1 MLSVVILTLNEE
13 NNLPACLA
21 SLSGVDDI
29 HVLDSGSTDR
39 TDVIAADHG
48 AHVSIN
54 PFQNF
59 AQQRNHAHEHLRFRH
74 PWVFHLDADERMT
87 PALLAELRAV
97 AATQNAARTADGFW
111 VAPRMLWQGRWV
123 PHCTDYPAWQA
134 RFCHAPT
141 FRFVE
146 KGHGQREADGLRL
159 AYLKN
164 NYEHDMS
171 ASGVD
176 DWLAKHRRYA
186 RREAE
191 AWLDS
196 APPASASLRALL
208 SRDALVR
215 RRALKN
221 LSYHLPARPLARLV
235 YQYLLRG
242 GFLDGPAGWSYCLL
256 LARYEGFAAAEI
268 RRLRKLPRISTAPRP
283 PSGPL

>member
-1 MLSVVILTLNEE
+1 MFSVVILTLNEE
-13 NNLPACLA
+13 ANLPACLA
-21 SLSGVDDI
+21 SLPGVDDI

-39 TDVIAADHG
+39 TAEVAAAHG
-48 AHVSIN
+48 ARVTVN
-54 PFQNF
+54 RFENF
-59 AQQRNHAHEHLRFRH
+59 AQQRNHAHERIPFRH

-87 PALLAELRAV
+87 PALLAELRAAV
-97 AATQNAARTADGFW
+97 AAQTAARTVDGFW

-134 RFCHAPT
+134 RFCHAPS

-146 KGHGQREADGLRL
+146 KGHGQREAPNLRL
-159 AYLKN
+159 AYLKA

-191 AWLDS
+191 AWLAS
-196 APPASASLRALL
+196 APPASASLRVLF
-208 SRDALVR
+208 SRDALAR

-221 LSYHLPARPLARLV
+221 LSYHLPARPLARLF

-242 GFLDGPAGWSYCLL
+242 GFLDGAPGWRYCLL

-268 RRLRKLPRISTAPRP
+268 RRLRKLS
-283 PSGPL
+283 PSAL